1 MRARPFQVKM
11 RQDLFPIC
19 QVLGSLGGDTASPG
33 PGKVGSL
40 YQGCF

>member
-1 MRARPFQVKM
+1 MRAHPFQVKNA
-11 RQDLFPIC
+11 PISR
-19 QVLGSLGGDTASPG
+19 QVLGSLGDDTASPPG